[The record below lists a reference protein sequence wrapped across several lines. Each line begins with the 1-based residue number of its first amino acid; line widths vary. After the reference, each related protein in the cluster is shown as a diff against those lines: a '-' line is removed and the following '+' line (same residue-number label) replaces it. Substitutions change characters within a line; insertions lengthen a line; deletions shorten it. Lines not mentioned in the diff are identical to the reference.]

1 VSTDQ
6 DDWDREERQ
15 ALAGLGAQ
23 IDAMRR
29 RHAGDPPIELLRA
42 ARADVLPEDLQ
53 TAVSEHLAASAMSRT
68 LADGCDDE
76 PPALSDAEQER
87 LLARIVK
94 EASASAS
101 AYGETGRERLW
112 GWLRPVL
119 VGSGIVAIAS
129 LVWVVSKRTEVGERL
144 GPPDT
149 QVVVALPPAVP
160 PFLLPF
166 EKPDVRLG
174 MGALTWRGSKPTS
187 SDDGNQL
194 LADMKPGLDAYR
206 QNDYAAANR
215 ELTALASRYPGT
227 IEILFYQG
235 VSRLFLNDYAGAI
248 ASFEAAEAIGDRTF
262 AGDVAWYRAVAEQRS
277 GRAAEARSRLD
288 AICSARDDR
297 NVRLQPDPRDAVRA
311 CTALEQLAAPPANPQ

>member
-1 VSTDQ
+1 VSTDR

-15 ALAGLGAQ
+15 ALAGLEDQ

-42 ARADVLPEDLQ
+42 ARAEVLPEDLQ
-53 TAVSEHLAASAMSRT
+53 TSVSEHIAASAMSRT
-68 LADGCDDE
+68 LGDGIGDDV
-76 PPALSDAEQER
+76 PALSDADQER

-94 EASASAS
+94 EARKESAPAG
-101 AYGETGRERLW
+101 AR

-119 VGSGIVAIAS
+119 VGSGIVAVAA

-149 QVVVALPPAVP
+149 QVVVALPPAAQ

-174 MGALTWRGSKPTS
+174 MGALTWRGSKPTATEDS
-187 SDDGNQL
+187 NQL
-194 LADMKPGLDAYR
+194 LADLKPGLDAYR
-206 QNDYAAANR
+206 RNDYAEANR
-215 ELTALASRYPGT
+215 ALTALASRYPGT

-262 AGDVAWYRAVAEQRS
+262 AGDVAWYRAVAEQRA
-277 GRAAEARSRLD
+277 GRDAQARARLG
-288 AICSARDDR
+288 AICNARG
-297 NVRLQPDPRDAVRA
+297 PDAPRA
-311 CTALEQLAAPPANPQ
+311 CTALAQLAKPSATPR

>member
-1 VSTDQ
+1 MSTDR

-15 ALAGLGAQ
+15 ALAGLEAQ

-29 RHAGDPPIELLRA
+29 RHAGDPAIELLRA
-42 ARADVLPEDLQ
+42 ARANVLPEDLQ
-53 TAVSEHLAASAMSRT
+53 TAVSEHLAASALSRT

-94 EASASAS
+94 EAGKQSVPASA
-101 AYGETGRERLW
+101 W

-174 MGALTWRGSKPTS
+174 MGALTWRGSTPTS
-187 SDDGNQL
+187 TDDGNQL

-235 VSRLFLNDYAGAI
+235 VSRLFLNDYDGAI

-277 GRAAEARSRLD
+277 GRNEQARSRLD

-297 NVRLQPDPRDAVRA
+297 SVRLQPDPRDAVRA
-311 CTALEQLAAPPANPQ
+311 CTALEQLAKPPANPQ

>member
-1 VSTDQ
+1 MSTDR

-15 ALAGLGAQ
+15 ALAGLEDQ

-29 RHAGDPPIELLRA
+29 RHTGDPPFELLRA
-42 ARADVLPEDLQ
+42 ARAEVLPEDLQ
-53 TAVSEHLAASAMSRT
+53 TSVSEHIAASAMSRT
-68 LADGCDDE
+68 LADGSGDDV
-76 PPALSDAEQER
+76 PALSDADQER

-94 EASASAS
+94 EARKESAPAG
-101 AYGETGRERLW
+101 AW

-119 VGSGIVAIAS
+119 VGSGIVALAA

-149 QVVVALPPAVP
+149 QVVVALPPAAQ

-174 MGALTWRGSKPTS
+174 MGALTWRGSKPTATEDS
-187 SDDGNQL
+187 NQL
-194 LADMKPGLDAYR
+194 LADLKPGLDAYR
-206 QNDYAAANR
+206 RNDYAEANR
-215 ELTALASRYPGT
+215 ALTALASRYPGT

-262 AGDVAWYRAVAEQRS
+262 AGDVAWYRAVAEQRA
-277 GRAAEARSRLD
+277 GRDAQARARLD
-288 AICSARDDR
+288 AICNARG
-297 NVRLQPDPRDAVRA
+297 PDAPRA
-311 CTALEQLAAPPANPQ
+311 CTALAQLAKPSATPR